1 MCISHLI
8 VRYCHILNEWY
19 IKIKPQLLETWI
31 NNLEPLSSWFQHV
44 FYSCLESRT
53 LLWHLQW
60 SKTQAKSPRFRAV
73 FFSNL
78 FSLPIL
84 SDEHK
89 MACVLFCTNRNKK
102 NRCVRFVKNWSC
114 HLSNLP
120 ASLYGDIRLLS
131 VFTQVVVEA
140 AKVTGP
146 WVSLTLPLLV
156 VTAKRNILCTV
167 FSKEL
172 GIIRDQ

>member
-1 MCISHLI
+1 MNGILKLSPSCWRRGSAIWSPSAPDSNLYFTVVWNPEPFSDI
-8 VRYCHILNEWY
+8 YSEVRPKQNHPDL
-19 IKIKPQLLETWI
+19 QL
-31 NNLEPLSSWFQHV
+31 F
-44 FYSCLESRT
+44 
-53 LLWHLQW
+53 
-60 SKTQAKSPRFRAV
+60 

-89 MACVLFCTNRNKK
+89 MACVLFCTNTNKK

-140 AKVTGP
+140 AKIPGP
-146 WVSLTLPLLV
+146 WVSLRLQLLV

>member
-19 IKIKPQLLETWI
+19 IKIKPQWI

-73 FFSNL
+73 FFFPI
-78 FSLPIL
+78 FSLSQYYLMNIRWL
-84 SDEHK
+84 VFYFAQIEIKRIDV
-89 MACVLFCTNRNKK
+89 CVLWRTDHVIFLICLHHCMETLG
-102 NRCVRFVKNWSC
+102 SC
-114 HLSNLP
+114 
-120 ASLYGDIRLLS
+120 
-131 VFTQVVVEA
+131 
-140 AKVTGP
+140 
-146 WVSLTLPLLV
+146 
-156 VTAKRNILCTV
+156 LC
-167 FSKEL
+167 SPRYL
-172 GIIRDQ
+172 